1 MNRIHFLLAALVLI
15 FGAGCAGKSDV
26 RLAGPGQDVEL
37 TATPFF
43 PQKKYQCGPAAL
55 AMLLGAS
62 GVAVYPDDL
71 VPVTYL
77 PDRQGSLQ
85 VEMMAA
91 CRQSGRIPF
100 LIPPDVKSLTAEI
113 QSGRPVL
120 VLQNFGFAWWPIYH
134 YAVVIGM
141 RFPDRLVLRSGTRK
155 RVEMTAERFNR
166 TWERAGSWGMISLHP
181 GDLPRNI
188 DLRDYLNAV
197 AAFESAGNAVTAAA
211 AYRAAL
217 GVWSDN
223 PAVLFALANNH
234 LRNDEPAQAAA
245 HYRTLLAADP
255 DHAAAANNLAEALVR
270 QEDLDEALAVI
281 QTAVQTAERIQSPL
295 LEVIHQTRMEI
306 KQAMQRF
313 SVEPGKPLDRGDGP
327 W

>member
-1 MNRIHFLLAALVLI
+1 MKSIRFFLVVLVLI
-15 FGAGCAGKSDV
+15 FGTGCAGKSDI

-62 GVAVYPDDL
+62 GVAVRPDDL
-71 VPVTYL
+71 APVTYL

-100 LIPPDVKSLTAEI
+100 LIPRDISGLIAEI

-120 VLQNFGFAWWPIYH
+120 VLQNFGFEWWPVYH

-141 RFPDRLVLRSGTRK
+141 RYPDRLVLRSGTRK
-155 RVEMTAERFNR
+155 RVEMATDRFNR

-188 DLRDYLNAV
+188 DQRDYLNAV
-197 AAFESAGNAVTAAA
+197 AAFESAGNAITAAA
-211 AYRAAL
+211 AYRTAR
-217 GVWSDN
+217 GVWPDN

-255 DHAAAANNLAEALVR
+255 NHVAAANNLAEALVR
-270 QEDLDEALAVI
+270 QDDLDEALAVI
-281 QTAVQTAERIQSPL
+281 QTAVETAERIQSPL
-295 LEVIHQTRMEI
+295 LEVIQQTRLEI
-306 KQAMQRF
+306 KQALQRV
-313 SVEPGKPLDRGDGP
+313 SIEPGKPLDREDGS